1 MPILFRHNLNR
12 RAFLRGAGQ
21 TAAALTAA
29 GLLPLE
35 SSAAQ
40 PLPANVEPTLA
51 EFVVRYMRV
60 MGAPGLTLALTHADG
75 STAAVGFGLSD
86 VDKKLPVTPAMLF
99 QIGSISKSFC
109 ALALLQMRD
118 EGKLDLQKPI
128 LDYLPWLPI
137 DPPYGAITVHHLLTH
152 TSGLPGNVPLFSADR
167 NARILQGF
175 KPGSQFHYSNL
186 GFEILGRLAA
196 MIDNRP
202 YNAVVQARLLDP
214 LGMTS
219 SHAFISNTIRSQESE
234 SYVIRRDDLSG
245 THSAELSVA
254 PRFILTDASGC
265 IVSTPADMNRYMAML
280 LAHGKGSHGRIVS
293 EEGFALF
300 ATPFIEAEE
309 FGPGAHYG
317 YGIAVDTLDGHKLL
331 RHTGGMQS
339 FASSMQVDLDAK
351 VGAFASIN
359 AMQGYR
365 PNPVTKYAIQSM
377 RAEAEKKPLPKS
389 EPLPDPLEISD
400 ATDYAGAYSG
410 ESGTVQVVAEGR
422 SLYVISGRTR
432 IQLARVAGDT
442 FVATDE
448 AWQSYPWA
456 FGREKTAVATATGKV
471 SEMGFGAKW
480 YTNAAYT
487 GPKTF
492 AMPGPLAVFVGV
504 YYSRTN
510 GLLEAYILKGLLV
523 VGGIT
528 LEPLGEGIFRFSDE
542 PNNPETIEFLHVID
556 GHAQL
561 AILNGEALERIEIA

>member
-1 MPILFRHNLNR
+1 MTTLFRHNLNR

-40 PLPANVEPTLA
+40 PLPANIEPTLA
-51 EFVVRYMRV
+51 EFVVRYMRM

-75 STAAVGFGLSD
+75 STTAAGFGFSN
-86 VDKKLPVTPAMLF
+86 VDRKLPVTPTMLF

-109 ALALLQMRD
+109 ALTLLQMRD

-137 DPPYGAITVHHLLTH
+137 DTPYGAITVHHLLTH
-152 TSGLPGNVPLFSADR
+152 TSGLPDDVPLFPADR
-167 NARILQGF
+167 NARTLQGY

-202 YNAVVQARLLDP
+202 YSSVLQARLLDP

-219 SHAFISNTIRSQESE
+219 SHPFISNTIRSQESE

-254 PRFILTDASGC
+254 PRTIYIGAAGC

-280 LAHGKGSHGRIVS
+280 LAHGKGPHGRIVS

-300 ATPFIEAEE
+300 ATPFIEAEV

-331 RHTGGMQS
+331 RHTGGMNS
-339 FASSMQVDLDAK
+339 FASSMQVDLDGK

-365 PNPVTKYAIQSM
+365 PNPVTKYAIQSL
-377 RAEAEKKPLPKS
+377 RAEAEKKPMPKP
-389 EPLPDPLEISD
+389 EPLPDPLQISN

-410 ESGTVQVVAEGR
+410 GTGNVQVVAEGR
-422 SLYVISGRTR
+422 SLYVISGSTR
-432 IQLARVAGDT
+432 IQLARADGDS

-448 AWQSYPWA
+448 AWQAYPWI
-456 FGREKTAVATATGKV
+456 FGREKTASTTATGKV
-471 SEMGFGAKW
+471 SELGFGAKW

-487 GPKTF
+487 QPKTF
-492 AMPGPLAVFVGV
+492 ETPRHLSAFAGV
-504 YYSRTN
+504 YYSDKQ
-510 GLLEAYILKGLLV
+510 LLEAYILKGVLV
-523 VGGIT
+523 VDGVT

-542 PNNPETIEFLHVID
+542 PNNPETIEFLHVVE

-561 AILNGEALERIEIA
+561 AIVTGEALERLEIA

>member
-1 MPILFRHNLNR
+1 MPTVFRHNLNR

-21 TAAALTAA
+21 TAAVLTAA
-29 GLLPLE
+29 GLLPIE

-75 STAAVGFGLSD
+75 STTAAGFGLSD

-118 EGKLDLQKPI
+118 EGKLDLQKPV

-137 DPPYGAITVHHLLTH
+137 DTPYGAITVHHLLTH
-152 TSGLPGNVPLFSADR
+152 TSGLPDNASLFSVDR
-167 NARILQGF
+167 NARNLQGY

-196 MIDNRP
+196 MIDNRA
-202 YNAVVQARLLDP
+202 YNAVLQARLLDP

-219 SHAFISNTIRSQESE
+219 SHAFISNTIRSQEAE

-245 THSAELSVA
+245 TNSAELSVA
-254 PRFILTDASGC
+254 PRIIFTGAAGC
-265 IVSTPADMNRYMAML
+265 IASTPADMNRYIAML
-280 LAHGKGSHGRIVS
+280 LAQGKGPHGRIVS

-300 ATPFIEAEE
+300 ATPFIEAEV

-317 YGIAVDTLDGHKLL
+317 YGIAVDTLNGHKLL

-339 FASSMQVDLDAK
+339 FASSIQVDLDAK

-365 PNPVTKYAIQSM
+365 PDPVTKYAIQSM

-389 EPLPDPLEISD
+389 DPLPDPLEISD
-400 ATDYAGAYSG
+400 ATDYAGTYSG
-410 ESGTVQVVAEGR
+410 QSGTVQVVAEGR

-432 IQLARVAGDT
+432 IQLARAAGDT
-442 FVATDE
+442 FVAADE
-448 AWQSYPWA
+448 AWQAYPWA
-456 FGREKTAVATATGKV
+456 FGREKTASATATGKV
-471 SEMGFGAKW
+471 SEMGYGAKW

-487 GPKTF
+487 RPKTF
-492 AMPGPLAVFVGV
+492 ETPNHLTAFVGV
-504 YYSRTN
+504 YYSDTQS
-510 GLLEAYILKGLLV
+510 LEAYILKGLLV
-523 VGGIT
+523 VGGVT

-542 PNNPETIEFLHVID
+542 PNNPETIEFLHVIE

-561 AILNGEALERIEIA
+561 AVCYGEVLERMEIA

>member
-1 MPILFRHNLNR
+1 MPLLFRHNLNR

-60 MGAPGLTLALTHADG
+60 MGAPGLTLALTRADG
-75 STAAVGFGLSD
+75 STTVAGFGLSD

-137 DPPYGAITVHHLLTH
+137 DTPYGAITVHHLLTH
-152 TSGLPGNVPLFSADR
+152 SSGLPDNVPLFPADR
-167 NARILQGF
+167 NARILQGY

-186 GFEILGRLAA
+186 GFDILGRLAA
-196 MIDNRP
+196 MIDNRT
-202 YNAVVQARLLDP
+202 YNSVLQARLLDP

-219 SHAFISNTIRSQESE
+219 SHPFISNTIRSQESE

-254 PRFILTDASGC
+254 PRVIFTEASGC
-265 IVSTPADMNRYMAML
+265 IASTPADMNRYMAML
-280 LAHGKGSHGRIVS
+280 LAHGKGPHGRIVS
-293 EEGFALF
+293 EESFALF

-331 RHTGGMQS
+331 RHTGGMAS

-389 EPLPDPLEISD
+389 EPLPDPLEIAN

-422 SLYVISGRTR
+422 SLYVISASTR
-432 IQLARVAGDT
+432 IQLALADGDT

-448 AWQSYPWA
+448 AWQAYPWA
-456 FGREKTAVATATGKV
+456 FAREKTSNSTSPGKV

-480 YTNAAYT
+480 YTNAAYAR
-487 GPKTF
+487 PKTF
-492 AMPGPLAVFVGV
+492 AMPSHLAAFVGMYNSDTQGV
-504 YYSRTN
+504 
-510 GLLEAYILKGLLV
+510 EAYIYKGGLV
-523 VGGIT
+523 VDGVP

-542 PNNPETIEFLHVID
+542 PNNPETIEFLHIID

-561 AILNGEALERIEIA
+561 AIVSGEALGRIEIA

>member
-1 MPILFRHNLNR
+1 MPTLFRHNLNR

-21 TAAALTAA
+21 TAAAISAA
-29 GLLPLE
+29 GLLPLA

-40 PLPANVEPTLA
+40 TLPANVEPTLA

-75 STAAVGFGLSD
+75 STTAAGFGLSD
-86 VDKKLPVTPAMLF
+86 IDKKLPVTPAMLF

-118 EGKLDLQKPI
+118 EGKLDLKKPI

-137 DPPYGAITVHHLLTH
+137 DTPYGAITVHHLLTH
-152 TSGLPGNVPLFSADR
+152 SSGLPGNVPLFSADR
-167 NARILQGF
+167 NARILQGY
-175 KPGSQFHYSNL
+175 KPGSQFHYCNL
-186 GFEILGRLAA
+186 GFQILGRLAA
-196 MIDNRP
+196 MIDNRS
-202 YNAVVQARLLDP
+202 YNAVLQARLLDP

-219 SHAFISNTIRSQESE
+219 SHPFISNTIRSQESE

-245 THSAELSVA
+245 TRSAELSVA
-254 PRFILTDASGC
+254 PRAIFTNAAGC

-280 LAHGKGSHGRIVS
+280 LAHGKGPHGRIVS

-309 FGPGAHYG
+309 FGPGTHYG

-339 FASSMQVDLDAK
+339 FASSIQVDLDAK

-365 PNPVTKYAIQSM
+365 PNPVTKYAIQSL
-377 RAEAEKKPLPKS
+377 RAEAEKKPLPQAD
-389 EPLPDPLEISD
+389 PLPDPLEISD
-400 ATDYAGAYSG
+400 APDYAGAYSG
-410 ESGTVQVVAEGR
+410 ESGTVQVVAEGK
-422 SLYVISGRTR
+422 SLYVISGSTR
-432 IQLARVAGDT
+432 IQLARAAGDT

-448 AWQSYPWA
+448 AWQAYPWA
-456 FGREKTAVATATGKV
+456 FGREKPAGATATGKV

-492 AMPGPLAVFVGV
+492 ATPKHLAAFVGV
-504 YYSRTN
+504 YDSGTD
-510 GLLEAYILKGLLV
+510 GMEAYIWKGALV
-523 VGGIT
+523 VGGGT

-561 AILNGEALERIEIA
+561 AILNGEAMERIEIA